1 MGHNVAECAMG
12 SIGSSAREI
21 DEVSGDPA
29 TYPAGTAVR
38 MNSSGGPTVVKASG
52 SLMGVS
58 LGRSLSDTSKL
69 AICRTGLRVPILVE
83 AAPARGVVVITSY
96 ANLVLAGDDTL
107 KVGATTFTFKA
118 SASLESEVT
127 AASANG
133 TTATNLANKIN
144 AHSVAGLLFKATV
157 LSATVTIT
165 ALDNATLGE
174 DIDLVYTDAG
184 TATVGLTTDDTVF
197 TGGGSSTDFVTIG
210 QKVYISDTT
219 GKADDANSGSTISK
233 AIYVSGAIT
242 GYDESGAAVTAAL
255 IDMPRG
261 L

>member
-1 MGHNVAECAMG
+1 MGHNTSECAMG
-12 SIGSSAREI
+12 STASSAREI
-21 DEVSGDPA
+21 DEIASDPA
-29 TYPAGTAVR
+29 NFPAGTAVR
-38 MNSSGGPTVVKASG
+38 LKTPGILSTIKADG
-52 SLMGVS
+52 SFYGVS
-58 LGRSLSDTSKL
+58 LGKSLSDTAKT
-69 AICRTGLRVPILVE
+69 ACARTGLRVPILVE
-83 AAPARGVVVITSY
+83 AAPARGVVVITNY

-107 KVGATTFTFKA
+107 RIGATTFTFKA
-118 SASLESEVT
+118 SASTESEVT

-165 ALDNATLGE
+165 ALDNASIGT
-174 DIDLVYTDAG
+174 DIDLEYTDSG
-184 TATVGLTTDDTVF
+184 TATVGLTTDDTTF
-197 TGGGSSTDFVTIG
+197 TGGGAATDFITIG
-210 QKVYISDTT
+210 SKVYISDST

-242 GYDESGAAVTAAL
+242 GYNEAGNAVTAAL